1 MGSLK
6 DKRFAEFGKLGLTKT
21 LKFAIF
27 HVKLREISS
36 CFYPPFSALM
46 PFQPVHSYTRTRIAD
61 VVSDQIRALI
71 TSGALLP
78 GQRLPAE
85 RDLSEQLN
93 VSRPSLREALIR
105 LESDG
110 FIQAAAR
117 SGFVVSDV
125 TAPLVSAPLAAL
137 LSQHPTA
144 SADVLELR
152 HGLESLA
159 TAYAAERAT
168 AGDLA
173 RITEAFNALKTAAIE
188 PKRTR
193 IAEHDAAFHLAIAD
207 ATHNL
212 ALAHVMHG
220 LHELVRESMLTS
232 HRLVDYDNDV
242 EANLLAQHQAI
253 FDAILARD
261 PQRAREAAG
270 AHLDYVSALYRDRP
284 PKPEANRYPAKNQN
298 PETTP

>member
-1 MGSLK
+1 
-6 DKRFAEFGKLGLTKT
+6 
-21 LKFAIF
+21 
-27 HVKLREISS
+27 
-36 CFYPPFSALM
+36 M
-46 PFQPVHSYTRTRIAD
+46 PYQPVHSYTRVRIAD
-61 VVSDQIRALI
+61 VVSDQIRTLI

-85 RDLSEQLN
+85 RDLAEQLN

-110 FIQAAAR
+110 FIRAGAR
-117 SGFVVSDV
+117 GGFEVSDV
-125 TAPLVSAPLAAL
+125 TAQIVSAPLAAL

-168 AGDLA
+168 PTDLA
-173 RITEAFNALKTAAIE
+173 RIAEAFQALKAAAIE
-188 PKRTR
+188 PKRKR
-193 IAEHDAAFHLAIAD
+193 IAEHDASFHLAIAD

-232 HRLVDYDNDV
+232 HRLVDYNDEV

-253 FDAILARD
+253 FDAIIARD

-270 AHLDYVSALYRDRP
+270 AHLDYVRTLYRERWP
-284 PKPEANRYPAKNQN
+284 LPEPSHHAAKKHI
-298 PETTP
+298 PETDQ